1 LRAGN
6 CEGGGEQ
13 KTLKKVEKTF
23 EKPLDKRERMWY
35 NAQALPLRLKSG

>member
-6 CEGGGEQ
+6 CEGDPE
-13 KTLKKVEKTF
+13 KRNTKKVEKTF